1 MFRLARTIF
10 GLVVGWLA
18 AALLAVLGRFQQSG
32 PLAAKTQRRTFV
44 RNATLGA
51 TAATL
56 GVLGAG
62 FGLLMWPNKTG
73 AFGSEITIPDTE
85 VPPVKGN
92 PYRDIQGKFYLVHNE
107 DGLLALYQKCPH
119 LGCTVPWV
127 GPWDSPE
134 AFHCPCHGSMYDH
147 NGTRTG
153 GPAPR
158 SMDLMR
164 VTVEK
169 DNTVKVDTGEITQ
182 RAKYQKSQ
190 ATPFNA

>member
-1 MFRLARTIF
+1 MIRLTRTIL

-18 AALLAVLGRFQQSG
+18 AVLLSVLGRFQHNATVAQT
-32 PLAAKTQRRTFV
+32 TQRRTFV

-51 TAATL
+51 TVSVL

-73 AFGSEITIPDTE
+73 AFGSEVSVSPDSI
-85 VPPVKGN
+85 PPVAGTPFRN
-92 PYRDIQGKFYLVHNE
+92 IQGKFYLVHNS
-107 DGLLALYQKCPH
+107 DGLLALYTKCPH

-127 GPWDSPE
+127 GPWDSPQ
-134 AFHCPCHGSMYDH
+134 AFKCPCHGSMYDH

-158 SMDLMR
+158 SMDLMK
-164 VTVEK
+164 VTVT
-169 DNTVKVDTGEITQ
+169 DGSVKVNTGDISE
-182 RAKYQKSQ
+182 RAHYIPSQ
-190 ATPFNA
+190 AVPL

>member
-1 MFRLARTIF
+1 MLRLARTIF
-10 GLVVGWLA
+10 GLIFGWLIA
-18 AALLAVLGRFQQSG
+18 AVLAVFGRFQQGG
-32 PLAAKTQRRTFV
+32 PIAAKTQRRTFV

-51 TAATL
+51 TAAAL

-73 AFGSEITIPDTE
+73 AFGSEITVPDSDI
-85 VPPVKGN
+85 PPVKGTPFRN
-92 PYRDIQGKFYLVHNE
+92 IQGKFYLVHNE

-158 SMDLMR
+158 SMDLMK
-164 VTVEK
+164 VTVEN
-169 DNTVKVDTGEITQ
+169 DGTVKVDTGAITE

-190 ATPFNA
+190 ATPFKA